1 MPIMSVRLSLQEAK
15 RVCDLATQED
25 KEKSSEARELM
36 MDGIK
41 FKMLLAYKQ
50 GKISVG
56 VLAKK
61 LELTLSE
68 AVDFLASLGISSP
81 IRYDDYLQG
90 WKTLNLSSRHRK

>member
-1 MPIMSVRLSLQEAK
+1 MPVMSVRLSKQEAK
-15 RVCDLATQED
+15 KVFDLARLED

-61 LELTLSE
+61 LGLTLSE
-68 AVDFLASLGISSP
+68 SIDFLGSLGISSP

-90 WKTLNLSSRHRK
+90 RETAKKIFG